1 MIKDLYTPKYEIFCD
16 LDGVLGDFDFQFREF
31 TGQLPRDYELEN
43 GTKQFWGVITKI
55 GEKFWSEIPWM
66 PEGKKLWNFIKPFKP
81 KILSAPSSHPSSRI
95 GKQKWVDKHLPGVPL
110 ILASRINKQNY
121 SGYNKILIDDNKNTI
136 NEWKTNSGIGILFTS
151 TDQVINDLKSW
162 GF

>member
-1 MIKDLYTPKYEIFCD
+1 MVRQPPRST
-16 LDGVLGDFDFQFREF
+16 LDR
-31 TGQLPRDYELEN
+31 
-43 GTKQFWGVITKI
+43 
-55 GEKFWSEIPWM
+55 S
-66 PEGKKLWNFIKPFKP
+66 
-81 KILSAPSSHPSSRI
+81 SAASDVYKRQPSSHPSSRI
-95 GKQKWVDKHLPGVPL
+95 GKQKWVDKHLPGVSL